1 MEPVIQN
8 VYPSP
13 VNFAPTLTVAVPL
26 ISNAGRQLGVVAAHV
41 SLATLDRIL
50 NERTGLGNTGESYL
64 VDAYN
69 VLVSGESFGTPE
81 YPRGVHSEGID
92 SAVRGDRGSGIYENY
107 KKVSVIGFY
116 RWIPD
121 RELALVTEIHE
132 SEALAPARRLGWT
145 LAAVG
150 VIAVGLLAVGVY
162 IIAGRITRPILA
174 VSDTAIRI
182 AAGDLTQ
189 TAPVL
194 TEDETGMLAKNFNHM
209 TNRLRTTLED
219 LAAEQERSESLL
231 LNVLPRPIADRLKQ
245 GEDQIAD
252 SFAEVSILF
261 ADIAGFTS
269 LSARLAPIEV
279 VKMLNQIFSALD
291 ALADRHGMEKI
302 KTIGDA
308 YMLVSG
314 LPTPRPDHAEA
325 IAEMALDIQE
335 EIAALNEKTGQEL
348 RMRIGINSGPVVAGV
363 VGTTKFL
370 YDVWGDSVNTAS
382 RMESHGIVGSIQVT
396 EATYERLRSKYA
408 FEDRGVIDVK
418 GKGKMHTYI
427 LTGRKTLV
435 TR

>member
-1 MEPVIQN
+1 
-8 VYPSP
+8 
-13 VNFAPTLTVAVPL
+13 
-26 ISNAGRQLGVVAAHV
+26 
-41 SLATLDRIL
+41 
-50 NERTGLGNTGESYL
+50 
-64 VDAYN
+64 
-69 VLVSGESFGTPE
+69 
-81 YPRGVHSEGID
+81 
-92 SAVRGDRGSGIYENY
+92 
-107 KKVSVIGFY
+107 
-116 RWIPD
+116 
-121 RELALVTEIHE
+121 
-132 SEALAPARRLGWT
+132 
-145 LAAVG
+145 
-150 VIAVGLLAVGVY
+150 
-162 IIAGRITRPILA
+162 
-174 VSDTAIRI
+174 
-182 AAGDLTQ
+182 
-189 TAPVL
+189 
-194 TEDETGMLAKNFNHM
+194 MLAKNFNHM